1 MAGEKEVLRKIS
13 SNASL
18 HEENVMKKNLVTMYE
33 NSRFNTSHESLLA
46 NLEKFVTAVNT
57 MSHIVMVPSRLL
69 DIEPQEEED
78 SATSSNA
85 SDTSSNSGFEQ
96 LNLYDAYRLLMDAK
110 ENLIWGK
117 DTTLQHDDQ
126 LSKKFKYHLDSL
138 NALVAHFADLA
149 DDLTVKYQNQTGL
162 E

>member
-1 MAGEKEVLRKIS
+1 MNQEEQKLRKIS
-13 SNASL
+13 SQASL
-18 HEENVMKKNLVTMYE
+18 HEENIMKRNIGTMYE

-46 NLEKFVTAVNT
+46 NLEKFMKAVKT
-57 MSHIVMVPSRLL
+57 MSNIVMIPSRLL
-69 DIEPQEEED
+69 DIEPEEEIV
-78 SATSSNA
+78 SSNS

-96 LNLYDAYRLLMDAK
+96 LNLYDAYRLIIDAK

-117 DTTLQHDDQ
+117 DTTLSHDDQ

-138 NALVAHFADLA
+138 NALVAHFAELA
-149 DDLTVKYQNQTGL
+149 DDLTIKYQNQTGL

>member
-1 MAGEKEVLRKIS
+1 MLSESQQKLRKIS
-13 SNASL
+13 STASL
-18 HEENVMKKNLVTMYE
+18 HEENVMKKNIGSMYE
-33 NSRFNTSHESLLA
+33 NSRVKLSHESLLA
-46 NLEKFVTAVNT
+46 NLEKFMKAVNT
-57 MSHIVMVPSRLL
+57 MSHVVMVPSRLL
-69 DIEPQEEED
+69 DIEAEEEV
-78 SATSSNA
+78 AVSSNA

-96 LNLYDAYRLLMDAK
+96 LNLYDAYRLIIDAK

-149 DDLTVKYQNQTGL
+149 DDLTIKYQNQTGL